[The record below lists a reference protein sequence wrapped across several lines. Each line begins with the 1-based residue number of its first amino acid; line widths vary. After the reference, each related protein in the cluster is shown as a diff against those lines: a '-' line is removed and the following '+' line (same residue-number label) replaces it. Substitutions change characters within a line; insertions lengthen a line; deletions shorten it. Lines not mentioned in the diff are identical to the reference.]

1 MRENC
6 HAFFIGVL
14 FLVIILL
21 CPSFAEADGISG
33 DKPAPPTRQI
43 SLSIAV
49 DKSYVDGNA
58 EWRDDV
64 IKVVKQAS
72 GNFEKLPQPIA
83 FYILEIVVLEFVPTD
98 KMDDLL
104 SELRTSSKNFKKTA
118 QIVVGITARDTVC
131 NDLAGRASEMCV
143 GLAEEMGDHLFITKS
158 KGNGF
163 PDSVKISTLR
173 EQAELL
179 THELGHIFGALD
191 ISSEKQAD
199 SFMTD
204 TIPATADRFDDMNIG
219 IIMKNRNRP
228 FHQEL
233 RSRANFGRGFF
244 YPSPLGVPT
253 S

>member
-58 EWRDDV
+58 EWRDEV
-64 IKVVKQAS
+64 LKVVKQAN
-72 GNFEKLPQPIA
+72 G
-83 FYILEIVVLEFVPTD
+83 
-98 KMDDLL
+98 
-104 SELRTSSKNFKKTA
+104 NFKKTA